1 MSKNME
7 NDKIKYRLQY
17 RLKYLFLQEA
27 YEKQINEI
35 MQSFGF
41 EYDKSK
47 IELYNCINFIN
58 YIDQN
63 NKWSALESELAK
75 RKIGIKL

>member
-27 YEKQINEI
+27 YEKQRNEI

>member
-1 MSKNME
+1 ME
-7 NDKIKYRLQY
+7 TDKIKYRLQY
-17 RLKYLFLQEA
+17 RLKYLFLKEV
-27 YEKQINEI
+27 YEKQRNEI

-47 IELYNCINFIN
+47 IELYNCLNFIN
-58 YIDQN
+58 YIDKN
-63 NKWSALESELAK
+63 NKWTALESELAK

>member
-1 MSKNME
+1 ME
-7 NDKIKYRLQY
+7 TDKIKYRLQY
-17 RLKYLFLQEA
+17 RLKYLFLKEV
-27 YEKQINEI
+27 YEKQRNEI

-47 IELYNCINFIN
+47 IELYNCLNFIN
-58 YIDQN
+58 YIDKN
-63 NKWSALESELAK
+63 NKWDELEFELAK

>member
-1 MSKNME
+1 ME

-17 RLKYLFLQEA
+17 LFLQKS
-27 YEKQINEI
+27 YERQRDEI

-47 IELYNCINFIN
+47 REFQNCISFIN

-63 NKWSALESELAK
+63 NKWTALESELAK

>member
-1 MSKNME
+1 ME
-7 NDKIKYRLQY
+7 TDKIKYRLQY
-17 RLKYLFLQEA
+17 LFLQKA
-27 YEKQINEI
+27 YERQRDEI

-47 IELYNCINFIN
+47 REFQNCISFIN

-63 NKWSALESELAK
+63 NKWSELESELAK

>member
-1 MSKNME
+1 ME

-17 RLKYLFLQEA
+17 LFLQKA
-27 YEKQINEI
+27 YERQRDEI

-47 IELYNCINFIN
+47 REIQNCLSFIK
-58 YIDQN
+58 YIDN
-63 NKWSALESELAK
+63 ENKWNELNSELTK

>member
-1 MSKNME
+1 MNKSME
-7 NDKIKYRLQY
+7 TDKIKYRLQY
-17 RLKYLFLQEA
+17 LFLQEA
-27 YEKQINEI
+27 YERQRDEI

-47 IELYNCINFIN
+47 REFQNCLSFIN

-63 NKWSALESELAK
+63 NKWTALESELAK

>member
-1 MSKNME
+1 ME

-17 RLKYLFLQEA
+17 LFLQKA
-27 YEKQINEI
+27 YERQRDEI
-35 MQSFGF
+35 IQNFGF

-47 IELYNCINFIN
+47 REFQNCISFIN

-63 NKWSALESELAK
+63 NKWTELESELAK

>member
-1 MSKNME
+1 MRQR
-7 NDKIKYRLQY
+7 D
-17 RLKYLFLQEA
+17 
-27 YEKQINEI
+27 EI
-35 MQSFGF
+35 IQSFGF

-47 IELYNCINFIN
+47 REIQNCLSFIK

-63 NKWSALESELAK
+63 NKWTALESELAK

>member
-1 MSKNME
+1 ME

-17 RLKYLFLQEA
+17 LFLQKA
-27 YEKQINEI
+27 YERQRDEI

-47 IELYNCINFIN
+47 MELHNCISFIN

-63 NKWSALESELAK
+63 NKWSELESELTK
-75 RKIGIKL
+75 RKLA

>member
-1 MSKNME
+1 MLTIFS
-7 NDKIKYRLQY
+7 DKIKYILQY
-17 RLKYLFLQEA
+17 RLKYLFLKEA
-27 YEKQINEI
+27 YERQRNEI

-47 IELYNCINFIN
+47 IELYNCLNFIN
-58 YIDQN
+58 YIDKN
-63 NKWSALESELAK
+63 NKWAELESELAK

>member
-1 MSKNME
+1 ME
-7 NDKIKYRLQY
+7 TDKIKYRLQY
-17 RLKYLFLQEA
+17 RLKYLFLKEV
-27 YEKQINEI
+27 YEKQRNEI

-47 IELYNCINFIN
+47 REIQNCLSFIN

-63 NKWSALESELAK
+63 NKWTELESELAK

>member
-1 MSKNME
+1 ME

-17 RLKYLFLQEA
+17 LFLQKA
-27 YEKQINEI
+27 YERQRDEI

-47 IELYNCINFIN
+47 REFQNCLSFIN

-63 NKWSALESELAK
+63 NKWTELESELAK

>member
-1 MSKNME
+1 ME

-27 YEKQINEI
+27 YEKQRNEI

>member
-1 MSKNME
+1 ME
-7 NDKIKYRLQY
+7 SDKIKYRLQY
-17 RLKYLFLQEA
+17 RLKYLFLKKV
-27 YEKQINEI
+27 YEKQRNEI

-47 IELYNCINFIN
+47 IELYNCLNFIN
-58 YIDQN
+58 YIDKN
-63 NKWSALESELAK
+63 NRWTELESELAK

>member
-7 NDKIKYRLQY
+7 NNKIKYRLQY
-17 RLKYLFLQEA
+17 LFLQKA
-27 YEKQINEI
+27 YERQRDEI

-47 IELYNCINFIN
+47 IELYNCLSFIN
-58 YIDQN
+58 YIDKE
-63 NKWSALESELAK
+63 NKWDELESELAK
-75 RKIGIKL
+75 IKIGIKL

>member
-17 RLKYLFLQEA
+17 RLKYLFLQKA
-27 YEKQINEI
+27 YERQRDEI

-47 IELYNCINFIN
+47 IEFYNCLNFIN
-58 YIDQN
+58 YIDKN
-63 NKWSALESELAK
+63 NKWTALESELTK

>member
-1 MSKNME
+1 ME
-7 NDKIKYRLQY
+7 TNKIKYRLQ
-17 RLKYLFLQEA
+17 YLFLQEA
-27 YEKQINEI
+27 YERQRDEI

-47 IELYNCINFIN
+47 IELYNCLSFIN

-63 NKWSALESELAK
+63 NKWSALESELKK
-75 RKIGIKL
+75 RKLA

>member
-1 MSKNME
+1 
-7 NDKIKYRLQY
+7 
-17 RLKYLFLQEA
+17 
-27 YEKQINEI
+27 

-47 IELYNCINFIN
+47 IELYNCLNFIN
-58 YIDQN
+58 YIDKN
-63 NKWSALESELAK
+63 NKWAELESELAK

>member
-1 MSKNME
+1 ME
-7 NDKIKYRLQY
+7 TDKIKYRLQY
-17 RLKYLFLQEA
+17 RLKYLFLKEV
-27 YEKQINEI
+27 YEKQRNEI

-47 IELYNCINFIN
+47 REIQNCLSFIK

-63 NKWSALESELAK
+63 NKWSALESELKK
-75 RKIGIKL
+75 RKLA

>member
-1 MSKNME
+1 ME
-7 NDKIKYRLQY
+7 TDKIKYRLQY
-17 RLKYLFLQEA
+17 RLKYLFLKEV
-27 YEKQINEI
+27 YEKQRNEI

-47 IELYNCINFIN
+47 IELYNCLSFIN

-63 NKWSALESELAK
+63 NKWSALESELKK
-75 RKIGIKL
+75 RKLA

>member
-1 MSKNME
+1 MSKSIETN
-7 NDKIKYRLQY
+7 KIKYILQ
-17 RLKYLFLQEA
+17 YLFLQEA
-27 YEKQINEI
+27 YERQRDEI

-47 IELYNCINFIN
+47 REISNCLSFIN

-63 NKWSALESELAK
+63 NKWTELESELAK

>member
-1 MSKNME
+1 ME
-7 NDKIKYRLQY
+7 TDKIKYRLQY

-27 YEKQINEI
+27 YERQRDEI

-47 IELYNCINFIN
+47 IELYNCLNFIN

-63 NKWSALESELAK
+63 NKWTALESELAK

>member
-1 MSKNME
+1 MSKSME
-7 NDKIKYRLQY
+7 ADKIKYRLQY
-17 RLKYLFLQEA
+17 LFLQEA
-27 YEKQINEI
+27 YERQRDEI

-47 IELYNCINFIN
+47 IELYNCLNFIN
-58 YIDQN
+58 YIDKN

-75 RKIGIKL
+75 RKFA

>member
-1 MSKNME
+1 ME

-17 RLKYLFLQEA
+17 LFLQKA
-27 YEKQINEI
+27 YERQRDEI
-35 MQSFGF
+35 MQSLGF

-47 IELYNCINFIN
+47 LEFHNCLSFIK
-58 YIDQN
+58 YIDKE
-63 NKWSALESELAK
+63 NKWSELESELAK

>member
-1 MSKNME
+1 ME
-7 NDKIKYRLQY
+7 TDKIKYRLQY
-17 RLKYLFLQEA
+17 RLKYLFLKEV
-27 YEKQINEI
+27 YEKQRNEI

-47 IELYNCINFIN
+47 IELYNCLSFIN

-63 NKWSALESELAK
+63 NKWTELESELAK

>member
-1 MSKNME
+1 ME

-27 YEKQINEI
+27 YEKQRNEI
-35 MQSFGF
+35 MQSFEF

-58 YIDQN
+58 YIDKN
-63 NKWSALESELAK
+63 NKWTALESELAK

>member
-17 RLKYLFLQEA
+17 RLKYLFLKEV
-27 YEKQINEI
+27 YEKQRNEI

-47 IELYNCINFIN
+47 IELYNCLNFIN
-58 YIDQN
+58 YIDKN
-63 NKWSALESELAK
+63 NKWTALESELAK

>member
-1 MSKNME
+1 ME

>member
-17 RLKYLFLQEA
+17 RLKYLFLQKA
-27 YEKQINEI
+27 YERQRDEI

-47 IELYNCINFIN
+47 IELYNCLSFIN

-63 NKWSALESELAK
+63 NKWTALESELAK

>member
-1 MSKNME
+1 ME

-17 RLKYLFLQEA
+17 LFLQKA
-27 YEKQINEI
+27 YERQRDEI
-35 MQSFGF
+35 MQNFGF

-47 IELYNCINFIN
+47 REFQNCISFIN

-63 NKWSALESELAK
+63 NKWTALEYELAK

>member
-1 MSKNME
+1 ME

-17 RLKYLFLQEA
+17 RLKYLFLQKA
-27 YEKQINEI
+27 YERQRDEI

-47 IELYNCINFIN
+47 IELYNCLNFIN

>member
-1 MSKNME
+1 ME
-7 NDKIKYRLQY
+7 TDKIKYRLQY
-17 RLKYLFLQEA
+17 RLKYLFLKEV
-27 YEKQINEI
+27 YEKQRNEI

-47 IELYNCINFIN
+47 IELYNCLSFIN

-63 NKWSALESELAK
+63 NKWTELEFELAK

>member
-7 NDKIKYRLQY
+7 NDKIKYRLQS
-17 RLKYLFLQEA
+17 LFLQKA
-27 YEKQINEI
+27 YERQRDEI

-47 IELYNCINFIN
+47 REFQNCISFIN

-63 NKWSALESELAK
+63 NKWTELESELAK